1 MKASYEELEMEVI
14 RFRTEDII
22 TTSDA
27 KNVTPVPEQQNGSPV
42 PGQQNDPPVSEQ
54 QYEYYGTGD
63 VVGIGT
69 MDLFKPAG
77 ESGSLGDPA
86 YIFYNGEYIK
96 VYPAN
101 AEEDDNY
108 WFVAAS

>member
-1 MKASYEELEMEVI
+1 MKKTYEGLEMEVI
-14 RFRTEDII
+14 RFSTEDII
-22 TTSDA
+22 TTSA
-27 KNVTPVPEQQNGSPV
+27 LN
-42 PGQQNDPPVSEQ
+42 NDPPVPEQ
-54 QYEYYGTGD
+54 QYEYYSTGD

-101 AEEDDNY
+101 TEEDNNS

>member
-1 MKASYEELEMEVI
+1 MKELYENLDLEVI

-42 PGQQNDPPVSEQ
+42 PGQQNDPSVSEQ

-69 MDLFKPAG
+69 VDLFKPAG

-96 VYPAN
+96 VIPDN
-101 AEEDDNY
+101 AEEDNNVWY
-108 WFVAAS
+108 VASS